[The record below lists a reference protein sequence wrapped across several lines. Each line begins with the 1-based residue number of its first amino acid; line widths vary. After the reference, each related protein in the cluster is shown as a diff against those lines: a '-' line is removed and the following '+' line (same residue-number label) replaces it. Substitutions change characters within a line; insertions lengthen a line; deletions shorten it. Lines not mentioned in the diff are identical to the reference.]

1 MSYVLW
7 LFNRFVYRFNRWES
21 SFSYLA
27 FMPSTKDY
35 RFSIRR
41 LGNADS
47 GAVAGLVLPI
57 QQLEFGVAITLE
69 AQPDILD
76 IERSFN
82 RDRSGL
88 WGAFI
93 DEQLVGTIGLIDIGA
108 GAGVVRKMFVHASYR
123 GKQWGIAQLLM
134 DTLVGH
140 CRNAGIKDLW
150 LGTIHTMG
158 AAARFYERN
167 GFIKISKEG
176 LPGSFPLM
184 AVDDTFYH
192 LVV

>member
-1 MSYVLW
+1 MSSPTDLP
-7 LFNRFVYRFNRWES
+7 F
-21 SFSYLA
+21 
-27 FMPSTKDY
+27 T
-35 RFSIRR
+35 IRR

-57 QQLEFGVAITLE
+57 QQLEFGVAITLK

-76 IERSFN
+76 IDKSFG

-88 WGAFI
+88 WGAFV
-93 DEQLVGTIGLIDIGA
+93 DERLVGTIGLLDIGLA
-108 GAGVVRKMFVHASYR
+108 PGSGSAPGSDAAHGVVRKMFVHADYR
-123 GKQWGIAQLLM
+123 GKQWGIAQGLM
-134 DTLVGH
+134 DMLIGH
-140 CRNAGIKDLW
+140 CRDSRIKDLW

-167 GFIKISKEG
+167 GFVKISKYE
-176 LPGSFPLM
+176 LPGHFPLM

>member
-1 MSYVLW
+1 
-7 LFNRFVYRFNRWES
+7 
-21 SFSYLA
+21 
-27 FMPSTKDY
+27 MPSEKHHSFT
-35 RFSIRR
+35 IRR

-76 IERSFN
+76 IERSFG

-88 WGAFI
+88 WGAFV
-93 DEQLVGTIGLIDIGA
+93 DEQLVGTIGLLDIGPA
-108 GAGVVRKMFVHASYR
+108 HGMESAHSMGSAHGVVRKMFVHAAYR
-123 GKQWGIAQLLM
+123 GKQWGIAQGLM
-134 DTLVGH
+134 DMVVRH
-140 CRNAGIKDLW
+140 CRDAGIKDLW

-167 GFIKISKEG
+167 GFVKISKAG
-176 LPGSFPLM
+176 LPGHFPLM

>member
-1 MSYVLW
+1 
-7 LFNRFVYRFNRWES
+7 
-21 SFSYLA
+21 
-27 FMPSTKDY
+27 MPSRNDHPFTV
-35 RFSIRR
+35 RR

-76 IERSFN
+76 IDGSFN
-82 RDRSGL
+82 RDGSGL
-88 WGAFI
+88 WGAFV
-93 DEQLVGTIGLIDIGA
+93 DQQLVGTIGLLDIGSAPGVGSA
-108 GAGVVRKMFVHASYR
+108 GAVGSAHGMGSAHGVVRKMFVHAAYR
-123 GKQWGIAQLLM
+123 GKQWGIAQGLL
-134 DTLVGH
+134 DNLVRH
-140 CRNAGIKDLW
+140 CRDAGIKELW

-167 GFIKISKEG
+167 GFEKIPKGG
-176 LPGSFPLM
+176 LPGHFPLM

>member
-1 MSYVLW
+1 MGQAAKIGSQL
-7 LFNRFVYRFNRWES
+7 RF
-21 SFSYLA
+21 FSYLA
-27 FMPSTKDY
+27 FMPPEKDLP
-35 RFSIRR
+35 FTIRR

-76 IERSFN
+76 IDKSFG

-88 WGAFI
+88 WGAFV
-93 DEQLVGTIGLIDIGA
+93 DERLVGTIGMLDIGSA
-108 GAGVVRKMFVHASYR
+108 HDGGSAHGVVRKMFVHAAYR
-123 GKQWGIAQLLM
+123 GKQWGIAQGLM
-134 DTLVGH
+134 DLVVGH
-140 CRNAGIKDLW
+140 CRDGGINHLW

-167 GFIKISKEG
+167 GFVKIPKDR
-176 LPGSFPLM
+176 LPGHFPLM

>member
-1 MSYVLW
+1 
-7 LFNRFVYRFNRWES
+7 
-21 SFSYLA
+21 
-27 FMPSTKDY
+27 MPSENDHPFT
-35 RFSIRR
+35 IRR

-76 IERSFN
+76 IDKSFN

-93 DEQLVGTIGLIDIGA
+93 EEQLVGTIGLLDIGSA
-108 GAGVVRKMFVHASYR
+108 HSMGSAHGVIRKMFVHAAYR
-123 GKQWGIAQLLM
+123 GKQWNIAQGLL
-134 DTLVGH
+134 DNLVLH
-140 CRNAGIKDLW
+140 CRDVGIKDLW

-167 GFIKISKEG
+167 GFVKISKNE
-176 LPGSFPLM
+176 LPGHFPLM

>member
-1 MSYVLW
+1 MINN
-7 LFNRFVYRFNRWES
+7 F
-21 SFSYLA
+21 
-27 FMPSTKDY
+27 T
-35 RFSIRR
+35 IRR

-47 GAVAGLVLPI
+47 GAVAALVLPI

-76 IERSFN
+76 IDRSFN

-88 WGAFI
+88 WGAFV
-93 DEQLVGTIGLIDIGA
+93 DEQLVGTIGLIDIGPA
-108 GAGVVRKMFVHASYR
+108 HGIGSAHGIGPADGVGSLHGVVRKMFVHAAYR
-123 GKQWGIAQLLM
+123 GKQWGIAQGLM
-134 DTLVGH
+134 DMVVRH
-140 CRNAGIKDLW
+140 CRDAGIKDLW

-167 GFIKISKEG
+167 GFVKISKDG
-176 LPGSFPLM
+176 LPGHFPLM
-184 AVDDTFYH
+184 PVDDTFYH

>member
-1 MSYVLW
+1 
-7 LFNRFVYRFNRWES
+7 
-21 SFSYLA
+21 
-27 FMPSTKDY
+27 MPSANVHS
-35 RFSIRR
+35 FSIRR

-47 GAVAGLVLPI
+47 NAVAGLVLPI

-76 IERSFN
+76 IDRSFN

-88 WGAFI
+88 WGAFV
-93 DEQLVGTIGLIDIGA
+93 DEQLVGTIGLLDIGPA
-108 GAGVVRKMFVHASYR
+108 QDIAAAHGMGSLHGVVRKMFVHVAYR
-123 GKQWGIAQLLM
+123 GKQWGIAQGLL
-134 DTLVGH
+134 DNLVRH
-140 CRNAGIKDLW
+140 CRDAGIKDLW

-167 GFIKISKEG
+167 GFVKITRAG
-176 LPGSFPLM
+176 LPAHFPLM

>member
-1 MSYVLW
+1 
-7 LFNRFVYRFNRWES
+7 
-21 SFSYLA
+21 
-27 FMPSTKDY
+27 MPSANVHPFT
-35 RFSIRR
+35 IRR

-47 GAVAGLVLPI
+47 GAVAALVLPI

-76 IERSFN
+76 IDRSFN

-88 WGAFI
+88 WGAFV
-93 DEQLVGTIGLIDIGA
+93 DEQLVGTIGLLDIGPA
-108 GAGVVRKMFVHASYR
+108 HGMGSAHGVVRKMFVHAAYR
-123 GKQWGIAQLLM
+123 GKQWGIAQGLL
-134 DTLVGH
+134 DNLVRH
-140 CRNAGIKDLW
+140 CRDAGIKDLW

-167 GFIKISKEG
+167 GFVKISKNE
-176 LPGSFPLM
+176 LPGHFPLM

>member
-1 MSYVLW
+1 
-7 LFNRFVYRFNRWES
+7 
-21 SFSYLA
+21 
-27 FMPSTKDY
+27 MPAEKDHP
-35 RFSIRR
+35 FTIRR

-47 GAVAGLVLPI
+47 GAVAALVLPI

-69 AQPDILD
+69 AQPDILNID
-76 IERSFN
+76 KSFG

-88 WGAFI
+88 WGAFV
-93 DEQLVGTIGLIDIGA
+93 DEQLVGTIGLLDIGLA
-108 GAGVVRKMFVHASYR
+108 PGSGSIPGSDAAHGVVRKMFVHAAYR
-123 GKQWGIAQLLM
+123 GKQWGIAQGLM
-134 DTLVGH
+134 DMLVGH
-140 CRNAGIKDLW
+140 CRNTGIKDLW

-167 GFIKISKEG
+167 GFVKITRAG
-176 LPGSFPLM
+176 LPAHFPLM

>member
-1 MSYVLW
+1 M
-7 LFNRFVYRFNRWES
+7 
-21 SFSYLA
+21 LA
-27 FMPSTKDY
+27 AKDHP
-35 RFSIRR
+35 FTIRR
-41 LGNADS
+41 LRNADS
-47 GAVAGLVLPI
+47 AAVANLVLPI
-57 QQLEFGVAITLE
+57 QQLEFGVPITLE

-76 IERSFN
+76 IDGSFN

-93 DEQLVGTIGLIDIGA
+93 ASQLVGTIGLLDIGGGDA
-108 GAGVVRKMFVHASYR
+108 VVRKMFVHAAYR
-123 GKQWGIAQLLM
+123 GKQWGIAQGLLDNLIM
-134 DTLVGH
+134 H
-140 CRNAGIKDLW
+140 CREKRINHLW

-167 GFIKISKEG
+167 GFVQIPKAG
-176 LPGSFPLM
+176 LPGHFPLM

>member
-1 MSYVLW
+1 
-7 LFNRFVYRFNRWES
+7 
-21 SFSYLA
+21 
-27 FMPSTKDY
+27 MPSANVHS
-35 RFSIRR
+35 FSIRR

-76 IERSFN
+76 IDRSFN

-88 WGAFI
+88 WGAFV
-93 DEQLVGTIGLIDIGA
+93 DEQLVGTIGLLDIGPA
-108 GAGVVRKMFVHASYR
+108 HGIAAAHGMGSLHGVVRKMFVHAAYR
-123 GKQWGIAQLLM
+123 GKQWGIAQGLL
-134 DTLVGH
+134 DNLVRH
-140 CRNAGIKDLW
+140 CRDAGIKDLW

-167 GFIKISKEG
+167 GFVKISKHE
-176 LPGSFPLM
+176 LPGHFPLM
-184 AVDDTFYH
+184 PVDDTFYH